1 VKSIITQNKQVNEI
15 IIINDGSSDK
25 TQFNI
30 DKLKKKYFNFNIIN
44 INQSNKGIGGARNSG
59 VKIAKSDYLA
69 FLDSDDVWYPTKI
82 EECYNILNQDQNVD
96 LLYHDEIKIINNKKI
111 YLKYGKINK
120 PFFLSLIFFG
130 NKLSP
135 SSIIVR
141 KNILTNV
148 GNFSENLDYNSAEDY
163 DLWLK
168 ILYLNSCNIY
178 YLNKFLGEY
187 VITNNSITNKRYYHF
202 KNSENVI
209 KKHLRKVN
217 LNKKHY
223 INFELKRLFVFYIQ
237 ETKINFKKFR
247 FVNLII
253 CFFKIFKILFKVN
266 SLLFF
271 KFLFKDKKLFISISG
286 QLLK

>member
-1 VKSIITQNKQVNEI
+1 MNQKVETINKVTISVIIPAYNCEKTINKCVKSIITQSKQVNEI

-25 TQFNI
+25 THFNI
-30 DKLKKKYFNFNIIN
+30 DELKKKYFNFNIIN

-82 EECYNILNQDQNVD
+82 EECYKILNQDQNVD
-96 LLYHDEIKIINNKKI
+96 LLYHDEIKIINNKKN
-111 YLKYGKINK
+111 YFKYGKINK

-148 GNFSENLDYNSAEDY
+148 GNLSENLDYNSAEDY

-178 YLNKFLGEY
+178 YLNKFLG
-187 VITNNSITNKRYYHF
+187 
-202 KNSENVI
+202 
-209 KKHLRKVN
+209 
-217 LNKKHY
+217 
-223 INFELKRLFVFYIQ
+223 
-237 ETKINFKKFR
+237 
-247 FVNLII
+247 
-253 CFFKIFKILFKVN
+253 
-266 SLLFF
+266 
-271 KFLFKDKKLFISISG
+271 
-286 QLLK
+286 